1 MTTTISQSAQ
11 STKISLFVDN
21 CATHPHDK
29 SFLQNV
35 IFMNYSPNIKSVM
48 SFHKA

>member
-21 CATHPHDK
+21 CATHDK